1 MILECVT
8 TSHQWPQRV
17 YLEQLRMVIVIMLI
31 FSGIYFVL
39 YALSPQI
46 IMFITYL
53 IPLGFFF
60 SKYSKL
66 TIP

>member
-39 YALSPQI
+39 YMPFLPKYVYYKSNPS
-46 IMFITYL
+46 
-53 IPLGFFF
+53 GVFFL